1 MNSGHTKIALNTVY
15 LYFSSFVQLV
25 LGLYTSRMLLQ
36 ALGVEDFGI
45 FGVIG
50 GIIFLFSFINTAM
63 SGATSRY
70 ITVELARGTL
80 LSQKSVFTTVML
92 VHALIA
98 IVTLLFSETL
108 GLWYVNAKLDYPI
121 GRSTAVFWVYQMSI
135 LIAILSIVQVPF
147 SAAVMSHEKM
157 LFYSLW
163 STLSI
168 SLRFIVI
175 FLLHFLD
182 GDRLIFYSV
191 LLAGVSLLTFL
202 GYVVYCLRKFLE
214 CRLVKLNSYALLKEV
229 LAFAGYNT
237 FNSLGTAI
245 RAQGTS
251 LVINRFFGVLLNAAN
266 SISSMV
272 SGYILGFTWN
282 VVTAFR
288 PQIVKSYATNDIM
301 RMQADL
307 VLCIKYC
314 IAIYSFIAIPIILE
328 TDKVLYLWLRDVP
341 AYAAV
346 FCKVTLIGSFFG
358 LLNMI
363 VIIGIQATSKVKE
376 NSLYMCSLSGLA
388 LFSIAL
394 AYGLGAAPYMAFVIL
409 AITELTLLCVSLY
422 GLNKIIPEIRNSVL
436 LIEISKTLCLVVVS
450 AGLVYLANS
459 FMQESLLRLVLVTIE
474 YATLFSILFFY
485 FILDKDARQ
494 FVYKKIRKMF

>member
-1 MNSGHTKIALNTVY
+1 
-15 LYFSSFVQLV
+15 
-25 LGLYTSRMLLQ
+25 
-36 ALGVEDFGI
+36 
-45 FGVIG
+45 
-50 GIIFLFSFINTAM
+50 
-63 SGATSRY
+63 
-70 ITVELARGTL
+70 
-80 LSQKSVFTTVML
+80 
-92 VHALIA
+92 
-98 IVTLLFSETL
+98 
-108 GLWYVNAKLDYPI
+108 
-121 GRSTAVFWVYQMSI
+121 MSI

-237 FNSLGTAI
+237 FNSLATAI

-363 VIIGIQATSKVKE
+363 IVLAIQATSKVKE
-376 NSLYMCSLSGLA
+376 NSLYMCLLSGLA

-394 AYGLGAAPYMAFVIL
+394 AYSFGAAPYMAFVIL

-436 LIEISKTLCLVVVS
+436 LIEVSKTLCLVVVS

-459 FMQESLLRLVLVTIE
+459 FMQESLLRLILVTVE
-474 YATLFSILFFY
+474 YAVLLSVLFFY

-494 FVYKKIRKMF
+494 FVYKKISKMF

>member
-1 MNSGHTKIALNTVY
+1 
-15 LYFSSFVQLV
+15 
-25 LGLYTSRMLLQ
+25 
-36 ALGVEDFGI
+36 
-45 FGVIG
+45 
-50 GIIFLFSFINTAM
+50 
-63 SGATSRY
+63 
-70 ITVELARGTL
+70 
-80 LSQKSVFTTVML
+80 
-92 VHALIA
+92 
-98 IVTLLFSETL
+98 
-108 GLWYVNAKLDYPI
+108 
-121 GRSTAVFWVYQMSI
+121 MSI

-237 FNSLGTAI
+237 FNSLATAI